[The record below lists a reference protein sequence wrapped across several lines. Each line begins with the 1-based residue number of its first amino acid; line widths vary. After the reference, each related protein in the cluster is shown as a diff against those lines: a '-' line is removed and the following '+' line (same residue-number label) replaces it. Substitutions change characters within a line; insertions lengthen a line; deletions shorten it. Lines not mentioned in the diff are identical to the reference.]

1 MTIFDAFLKGITL
14 ATRHWKALLVV
25 YALNLLLVAT
35 VAIPV
40 YHAIDNN
47 LSHSESAEEMA
58 EGFDW
63 LWYQEFTASRDPDS
77 DLSATIAPWQTGV
90 APLMR
95 NFEGY
100 VRGTLRGSLPP
111 GLAWIGILYL
121 LMTTLLTGGILGL
134 FAEEGSRFTFRFF
147 FDRAGRYFLMLLG
160 ILVISQAFY
169 WLLWNPIG
177 NAHQGLVSSI
187 RPEAVTE
194 WTPILIDWAGVLVLM
209 FVAFSIHMVMDYAR
223 IAVVAWDKMGLGP
236 SLAGALGF
244 CLRNIRK
251 TLGLFYLTTL
261 LAIVIAL
268 LYGLLVKLGG
278 GSTTSQLI
286 ILFIA
291 QQLFIIGSIWIRM
304 VYLGS
309 QLAFYRGAMNMPVW
323 VTPSGP
329 APEGLEDNVEIE
341 EAALA

>member
-1 MTIFDAFLKGITL
+1 MTIFNAFLKGMTL

-47 LSHSESAEEMA
+47 LSHTESAEVMA

-134 FAEEGSRFTFRFF
+134 FAEDRSRFSFRFF

-160 ILVISQAFY
+160 ILLIAQVCY
-169 WLLWNPIG
+169 WLLWNLIG

-194 WTPILIDWAGVLVLM
+194 LTPILVDWAGVLILM
-209 FVAFSIHMVMDYAR
+209 FVAFAIHMVMDYAR

-236 SLAGALGF
+236 SLVGALGF

-268 LYGLLVKLGG
+268 LYGLMVKLGG
-278 GSTTSQLI
+278 GATTSQLI
-286 ILFIA
+286 FLFIA

-329 APEGLEDNVEIE
+329 APDGLEDDVEIE